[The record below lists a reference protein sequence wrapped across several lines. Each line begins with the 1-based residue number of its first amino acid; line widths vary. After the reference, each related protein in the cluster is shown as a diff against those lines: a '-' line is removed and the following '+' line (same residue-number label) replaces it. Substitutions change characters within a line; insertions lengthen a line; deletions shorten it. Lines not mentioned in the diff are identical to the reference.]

1 MIQRLS
7 LAVSAALLLAEPAS
21 AQQVR
26 LVKDPKSPS
35 VHVSI
40 DGKPFTDFFFPDTI
54 AKPVLYPIHAPNGTV
69 VTRGF
74 PIAPKEGEPTDH
86 PHHMGLWLNYG
97 DVNGLDF
104 WNNSSAIPPE
114 KRGGYGEIRLD
125 RITRMRDGRQGGLSY
140 EARWLGP
147 DGTKH
152 LHESTEFV
160 FGVSDGAWYIDRT
173 TTLRAERPVL
183 FRDNKEGMLGLRVAH
198 ELQIPAKETK
208 KYTDANGIVTTVTAV
223 TDKIANGN
231 YLASNG
237 RQGDDVWSSKASWCL
252 MYGKM
257 GADSV
262 GILII
267 DHPGNVGYPTHWH
280 ARGYGL
286 FAANP
291 LGVKV
296 FTNGKQEMNHSLKA
310 GESMTVRYR
319 VVFASGARVPDAGR
333 IAAWERAFAKAG
345 G

>member
-1 MIQRLS
+1 MT
-7 LAVSAALLLAEPAS
+7 VSMCLLLAGQS
-21 AQQVR
+21 VAQRVR
-26 LVKDPKSPS
+26 LVRDPQHPS
-35 VHVSI
+35 VHVTI
-40 DGKPFTDFFFPDTI
+40 DGRPFTDFFFPDTI
-54 AKPVLYPIHAPNGTV
+54 AKPVLYPIHAPVGTV

-74 PIAPKEGEPTDH
+74 PITPKEGEPTDH
-86 PHHMGLWLNYG
+86 PHHLGLWLNYG

-104 WNNSSAIPPE
+104 WNNSSAIPAD
-114 KRGGYGEIRLD
+114 KRSGYGEIRLD
-125 RITRMRDGRQGGLSY
+125 RITRMRDGRTGELSY
-140 EARWLGP
+140 EARWMGP

-152 LHESTEFV
+152 LHETTTYS
-160 FGVSDGAWYIDRT
+160 FGVIDGAWHIDRT

-231 YLASNG
+231 YIASNG
-237 RQGDDVWSSKASWCL
+237 KQGDDVWSSKASWCM

-262 GILII
+262 GIVIV
-267 DHPGNVGYPTHWH
+267 DHPKNIAHPTHWH

-296 FTNGKQEMNHSLKA
+296 FTNGKQELNHSLKA
-310 GESMTVRYR
+310 GESMTLRYR
-319 VVFASGARVPDAGR
+319 VVIASGQRIPDAGR
-333 IAAWERAFAKAG
+333 IAAWEKDFSKQRD
-345 G
+345 

>member
-1 MIQRLS
+1 MHIRPILAAILS
-7 LAVSAALLLAEPAS
+7 LALSLPTAA
-21 AQQVR
+21 QRVR
-26 LVKDPKSPS
+26 LVRDAAHPA
-35 VHVSI
+35 VHVTI
-40 DGKPFTDFFFPDTI
+40 DGRPFTDFFFPDTV

-74 PIAPKEGEPTDH
+74 PITPKAGEPTDH
-86 PHHMGLWLNYG
+86 PHHLGLWLNYG

-104 WNNSSAIPPE
+104 WNNSSAIPAE
-114 KRGGYGEIRLD
+114 KRGGYGEVRFD
-125 RITRMRDGRQGGLSY
+125 RITRMRDGRRGELSY
-140 EARWLGP
+140 TARWMGP
-147 DGTKH
+147 DGTRH
-152 LHESTEFV
+152 LDETTTLF
-160 FGVSDGAWYIDRT
+160 FGVADGAWVIDRR
-173 TTLRAERPVL
+173 TTLTAARPVR

-198 ELQIPAKETK
+198 ELQIPTKETK
-208 KYTDANGIVTTVTAV
+208 TYTDANGIVTTVKEV

-231 YLASNG
+231 YLAANG
-237 RQGDDVWSSKASWCL
+237 RQGDDVWSSKAAWCL

-296 FTNGKQEMNHSLKA
+296 FTNGKQELNHTLQT

-319 VVFASGARVPDAGR
+319 VVISAGARVPDAAR
-333 IAAWERAFAKAG
+333 ITAWEQDFAKG
-345 G
+345 KD

>member
-1 MIQRLS
+1 MT
-7 LAVSAALLLAEPAS
+7 VSMFLLLAGQS
-21 AQQVR
+21 VGQRVR
-26 LVKDPKSPS
+26 LVRDPQHPS
-35 VHVSI
+35 VHVTI
-40 DGKPFTDFFFPDTI
+40 DGRPFTDFFFPDTI
-54 AKPVLYPIHAPNGTV
+54 AKPVLYPIHAPVGTV

-74 PIAPKEGEPTDH
+74 PITPKEGEPTDH
-86 PHHMGLWLNYG
+86 PHHLGLWLNYG

-104 WNNSSAIPPE
+104 WNNSSAIPAD
-114 KRGGYGEIRLD
+114 KRSGYGEIRLD
-125 RITRMRDGRQGGLSY
+125 RITRMRDGRTGELSY
-140 EARWLGP
+140 EARWMGP

-152 LHESTEFV
+152 LHETTTYS
-160 FGVSDGAWYIDRT
+160 FGVIDGAWYIDRT
-173 TTLRAERPVL
+173 TTLQAERPVL

-231 YLASNG
+231 YIASNG
-237 RQGDDVWSSKASWCL
+237 KQGDDVWSSKASWCM

-262 GILII
+262 GIVIV
-267 DHPGNVGYPTHWH
+267 DHPKNIAHPTHWH

-296 FTNGKQEMNHSLKA
+296 FTNGKQELNHSLKA
-310 GESMTVRYR
+310 GESMTLRYR
-319 VVFASGARVPDAGR
+319 VVIASGQRIPDAGR
-333 IAAWERAFAKAG
+333 IAAWEQDFSKQG
-345 G
+345 D